1 MTWLKGIQKLRPVL
15 VSVFFILT
23 SQGGNCLVVSPV
35 GHTLVNALAGTN
47 VTLAVSYSGASDPV
61 VTWFKG
67 PLPVGT
73 WTINANFPP
82 DIASNSWSVLEIER
96 DGSLT
101 FIDVPLRFTGNY
113 TVELTKSGQGIAS
126 ATFTLIIYE
135 IIQNVTLITETD
147 FAQEGAQRFT
157 LQYSMLQGV
166 VEQEIWRFNGR
177 DLKNSTRYLIE
188 GASLVIFGPNRT
200 DKGSY
205 SVTLMNPFSSV
216 TTHKN
221 VTVLYGPDEPIVE
234 PPPIQPFYKA
244 GDSLIFSCQAE
255 GFPLSIPQWIFGGQ
269 ILPDFHQGVLNLTNV
284 QTSQGGSY
292 TCSVVNELTKEKREK
307 NVTLNV
313 YDVSLGSPTCSVV
326 SVNNADLQHQCKWAG
341 GMPEAQ
347 LSFPALSN
355 TSSGAG
361 TFSLTVTSSAN
372 LNDKTIT
379 CLAEHPIEQNT
390 CNITAKSPRNFIPT
404 VETSVDS
411 DGKIAV
417 TIRCVSEASPP
428 AVVSWSQGN
437 ESVVT
442 GSTYQIS
449 SDATQLKIRSYNIST
464 FLLAPNYTCTCRN
477 PLGSQRKLF
486 QLQGPTISDS
496 SLFPNQDGT
505 IITLTWEVPPTS
517 LVTGFDIQMKGPDLL
532 SHSGGYSVPKRSS
545 KEYRIIQQKPGYARS
560 TDVFLLDPDMTYRFR
575 IIPKARLTDG
585 EPSKVHRIGPGDGL
599 SGSAIAGIAAGI
611 PCSILV
617 LVLLIGIIFLIFY
630 HHKKKSNKTRY
641 PVSRALEKVK
651 TIQPKAVSHNILNRG
666 LRPPPDY
673 NSLHQMP
680 SERSGTLPMFVPP
693 APVRVATTV

>member
-1 MTWLKGIQKLRPVL
+1 MTWLEGVEKLRPVI
-15 VSVFFILT
+15 VSVLFILT
-23 SQGGNCLVVSPV
+23 SQAANCQLVVSPV
-35 GHTLVNALAGTN
+35 GPTLVNALVGAN
-47 VTLAVSYSGASDPV
+47 LTLAVSYSGASDPV

-67 PLPVGT
+67 SLPVGT
-73 WTINANFPP
+73 WTMNANFPP
-82 DIASNSWSVLEIER
+82 DIANNSRSVLKIER

-101 FIDVPLRFTGNY
+101 FKGVPQRFTGSY
-113 TVELTKSGQGIAS
+113 TVELRKSGLGTVS
-126 ATFTLIIYE
+126 LTFTLNIYE
-135 IIQNVTLITETD
+135 IIQNVTLITEPP
-147 FAQEGAQRFT
+147 FPQEGAERFT
-157 LQYSMLQGV
+157 LRYNMLQGV

-177 DLKNSTRYLIE
+177 DLKNGTQYLIE
-188 GASLVIFGPNRT
+188 GSSLVIFGPNRT

-205 SVTLMNPFSSV
+205 SVTLMNPFSSM
-216 TTHKN
+216 TIHKN

-234 PPPIQPFYKA
+234 ALPIQPFYKA
-244 GDSLIFSCQAE
+244 GDSLILSCRAE
-255 GFPLSIPQWIFGGQ
+255 GFPLPVPQWIFGGQ

-284 QTSQGGSY
+284 QTSQGGTY
-292 TCSVVNELTKEKREK
+292 TCSLLNDLSKEKREK
-307 NVTLNV
+307 NVTLKV
-313 YDVSLGSPTCSVV
+313 YDTPLGSPICSVV
-326 SVNNADLQHQCKWAG
+326 SVNNADLQYKCMWAG
-341 GMPEAQ
+341 GTPEAQ
-347 LSFPALSN
+347 LSFPELSN
-355 TSSGAG
+355 INSGAG

-390 CNITAKSPRNFIPT
+390 CNITAKSPRNFLPT
-404 VETSVDS
+404 MKTSIEL

-417 TIRCVSEASPP
+417 TIRCVSEASPQ

-437 ESVVT
+437 ESVIT

-449 SDATQLKIRSYNIST
+449 SDTTQLKILSHNIST

-517 LVTGFDIQMKGPDLL
+517 VVTGFDIQMKGPDLL
-532 SHSGGYSVPKRSS
+532 SHGGDYSVPKRSS

-560 TDVFLLDPDMTYRFR
+560 ADVFLLDPDKTYRFR

-585 EPSKVHRIGPGDGL
+585 KPSEVHRIGPGDGL

-611 PCSILV
+611 PCSILALI
-617 LVLLIGIIFLIFY
+617 LVIGSIFLIFY
-630 HHKKKSNKTRY
+630 HNKKSNKTRY
-641 PVSRALEKVK
+641 PVSRAVEKVK
-651 TIQPKAVSHNILNRG
+651 TIQPKAVSHNILKGG
-666 LRPPPDY
+666 LRSPPDY
-673 NSLHQMP
+673 NSLYQTP
-680 SERSGTLPMFVPP
+680 SERSVSLPMFVPP

>member
-15 VSVFFILT
+15 VSVLFILT
-23 SQGGNCLVVSPV
+23 SQGANCQLVVSPV
-35 GHTLVNALAGTN
+35 GPTLVNALAGTN
-47 VTLAVSYSGASDPV
+47 VTLAVFYSGASDPV

-67 PLPVGT
+67 ALPVGT
-73 WTINANFPP
+73 WTINTNFSP
-82 DIASNSWSVLEIER
+82 DIANDGWGVLEIER
-96 DGSLT
+96 NGSLT
-101 FIDVPLRFTGNY
+101 FKNVPQRFTGSY
-113 TVELTKSGQGIAS
+113 TVELTKSGHGTVS
-126 ATFTLIIYE
+126 VTFTLNIYE
-135 IIQNVTLITETD
+135 IIQNVTLITEPH
-147 FAQEGAQRFT
+147 FAQEGAERFT
-157 LQYSMLQGV
+157 LQYNMLQGV

-177 DLKNSTRYLIE
+177 DLQNSTRYLME
-188 GASLVIFGPNRT
+188 GTSLVIFGPNRT

-205 SVTLMNPFSSV
+205 SVTLMNPFSSM
-216 TTHKN
+216 TMHKN

-234 PPPIQPFYKA
+234 ALAIQPFYKA
-244 GDSLIFSCQAE
+244 GDSLILSCRAE
-255 GFPLSIPQWIFGGQ
+255 GFPLSIPQWIFGGK

-292 TCSVVNELTKEKREK
+292 TCSLLNELTKEKREK
-307 NVTLNV
+307 NVTLKV
-313 YDVSLGSPTCSVV
+313 Y
-326 SVNNADLQHQCKWAG
+326 
-341 GMPEAQ
+341 E
-347 LSFPALSN
+347 
-355 TSSGAG
+355 
-361 TFSLTVTSSAN
+361 
-372 LNDKTIT
+372 
-379 CLAEHPIEQNT
+379 
-390 CNITAKSPRNFIPT
+390 SPRNFLPA
-404 VETSVDS
+404 VKTSVDS

-417 TIRCVSEASPP
+417 TIHCVSEASPQ

-437 ESVVT
+437 ESVIT

-449 SDATQLKIRSYNIST
+449 SDTTQLKIRSHNIST

-517 LVTGFDIQMKGPDLL
+517 VVTGFDIQMKGPDLL
-532 SHSGGYSVPKRSS
+532 SHSGDYSVPRGSS

-560 TDVFLLDPDMTYRFR
+560 ADVFLLDPDMTYRFR

-611 PCSILV
+611 PCSIIALI
-617 LVLLIGIIFLIFY
+617 LLMGLIFLIFCY
-630 HHKKKSNKTRY
+630 HKKKSNKTRY
-641 PVSRALEKVK
+641 PVSRAVEKVK

-673 NSLHQMP
+673 NNLHQTP
-680 SERSGTLPMFVPP
+680 SERSVTLPMFVPP

>member
-1 MTWLKGIQKLRPVL
+1 MTWLEGIQKLRPVL
-15 VSVFFILT
+15 MSVLFILT
-23 SQGGNCLVVSPV
+23 SQGANCRLVVSPV
-35 GHTLVNALAGTN
+35 GPTLVNALAGTN

-67 PLPVGT
+67 ILPVGT
-73 WTINANFPP
+73 WTINTNFPP
-82 DIASNSWSVLEIER
+82 DIANDSRSVLEIEK

-101 FIDVPLRFTGNY
+101 FKDVPQHFTGSY
-113 TVELTKSGQGIAS
+113 TVELTKSGHGTVS
-126 ATFTLIIYE
+126 VTFTLNIYE
-135 IIQNVTLITETD
+135 IIQNVTLITAPY
-147 FAQEGAQRFT
+147 FAQEGAERFT
-157 LQYSMLQGV
+157 LQYNMLQGV

-177 DLKNSTRYLIE
+177 DLQNSTHYLME
-188 GASLVIFGPNRT
+188 GTSLVIFGPNRT

-205 SVTLMNPFSSV
+205 SVTLMNPFSSM
-216 TTHKN
+216 TIHKN

-234 PPPIQPFYKA
+234 ALPIQPFYKA
-244 GDSLIFSCQAE
+244 GDSLILSCRAE

-269 ILPDFHQGVLNLTNV
+269 ILSDFHQGVLNLTNV

-292 TCSVVNELTKEKREK
+292 TCSVLNEMTKEKREK
-307 NVTLNV
+307 NVTLKV
-313 YDVSLGSPTCSVV
+313 YDRPLGSPICSVV
-326 SVNNADLQHQCKWAG
+326 SVNNSDLQYQCKWAG
-341 GMPEAQ
+341 GTPEAQ

-355 TSSGAG
+355 ISSGAG

-372 LNDKTIT
+372 LRDITIT

-390 CNITAKSPRNFIPT
+390 CNITAKSPRNFLPT
-404 VETSVDS
+404 VKTSVDS

-417 TIRCVSEASPP
+417 TIRCVSEASPQ

-437 ESVVT
+437 ESVIT

-449 SDATQLKIRSYNIST
+449 SDTTQLKIRSHNIST
-464 FLLAPNYTCTCRN
+464 FLLAPNYTCICRN
-477 PLGSQRKLF
+477 PLGNQRKLL

-517 LVTGFDIQMKGPDLL
+517 VVTGFDIQMKGPDLL
-532 SHSGGYSVPKRSS
+532 SHGGDYSVPKRSS

-560 TDVFLLDPDMTYRFR
+560 ADVFLLNPDMTYRFR

-585 EPSKVHRIGPGDGL
+585 EPSEVHRIGPGDGL

-611 PCSILV
+611 PCSILT
-617 LVLLIGIIFLIFY
+617 LTLLIGLIFLIFY
-630 HHKKKSNKTRY
+630 HYKKKSNKTRY
-641 PVSRALEKVK
+641 PVSRAVK
-651 TIQPKAVSHNILNRG
+651 TIQPKAASHNILNGG

-673 NSLHQMP
+673 NSLHQTP
-680 SERSGTLPMFVPP
+680 SERSVTLPMFVPP